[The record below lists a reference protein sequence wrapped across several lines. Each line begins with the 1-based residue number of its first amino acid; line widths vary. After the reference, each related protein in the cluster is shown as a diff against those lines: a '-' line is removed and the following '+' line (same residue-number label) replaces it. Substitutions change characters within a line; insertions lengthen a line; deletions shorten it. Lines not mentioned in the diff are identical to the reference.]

1 MTMNYLSRLGVI
13 TSAILAAIAGFTVV
27 VDPFAIHRTPVRS
40 GFNADKVALASYV
53 RFAKP
58 LQILRRQPEV
68 VLLGTSRIR
77 DGIDP
82 VDLGGVDAA
91 AFNYGVPAL
100 SMIEAEAFAEHAI
113 RVAPVRE
120 LIVGLDFF
128 QFNDHEPYQAGFD
141 RDLLGGGISFHAFFQ
156 ATLSYVAVV
165 QSWLTVADNRA
176 DPGSISYR
184 SDGFRVRDELSPD
197 DIDDGILIDVQG
209 SAERYDRM
217 GSIDASLRALERML
231 SGASQ
236 RDVEVR
242 LFFSPMHAALHE
254 AICRRGSWSL
264 FEQWK
269 RDVLAIAHRT
279 DTPVWDFSGYN
290 EVTIIPFDDAGRHYF
305 DGSHYRPEIGRRI
318 LDVVR
323 QNAGDSGGRRELQR
337 QVQPGGFGFR
347 LSPDSL
353 EAHLNATRI
362 NRAAYV
368 ESAPQDIARIEA
380 SLNGVPVDAPW
391 PAEPRRSFPPCL

>member
-1 MTMNYLSRLGVI
+1 MNYLSRLCVI

-27 VDPFAIHRTPVRS
+27 VDPFAIYGTPVRS
-40 GFNADKVALASYV
+40 GFNADKIALADYV

-82 VDLGGVDAA
+82 VDLGVVAD

-100 SMIEAEAFAEHAI
+100 SMIEAEAFAEHAM

-128 QFNDHEPYQAGFD
+128 QFSDHEPYHAGFD

-156 ATLSYVAVV
+156 STLSYVAVV

-176 DPGSISYR
+176 DPSAISYR
-184 SDGFRVRDELSPD
+184 SDGFRVRDELSPG
-197 DIDDGILIDVQG
+197 DIDDGILIDVQR

-231 SGASQ
+231 SDASQ
-236 RDVEVR
+236 RDVDVR

-254 AICRRGSWSL
+254 AVYRSGSWLL
-264 FEQWK
+264 FEQCK
-269 RDVLAIAHRT
+269 RDVLAIARCT
-279 DTPVWDFSGYN
+279 DTPLWDFSGYN

-323 QNAGDSGGRRELQR
+323 QNAGDSGGRGELQP

-353 EAHLNATRI
+353 ETHLNATRV

-368 ESAPQDIARIEA
+368 RSTPQDIARIEA

-391 PAEPRRSFPPCL
+391 PAEPRRSFPTCL